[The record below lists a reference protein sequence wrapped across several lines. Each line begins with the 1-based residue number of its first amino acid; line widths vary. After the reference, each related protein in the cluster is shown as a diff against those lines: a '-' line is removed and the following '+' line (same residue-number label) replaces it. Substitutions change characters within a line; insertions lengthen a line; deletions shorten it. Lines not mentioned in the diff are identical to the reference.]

1 MVYDS
6 GMRITTVKPTNL
18 WDAARHNDVATIN
31 EMLQAGADIEAVDPK
46 GFSPLMLAVYSGS
59 REASH
64 ILLVRGANPNGR
76 DKVGNTPLMGACFK
90 GYVELVELLLECGAD
105 ASLKNQS
112 GADALQLAQ
121 MFGQEAIVAVL
132 TKPAS

>member
-1 MVYDS
+1 MVYDP
-6 GMRITTVKPTNL
+6 GMRITTIKPTNL
-18 WDAARHNDVATIN
+18 WDAARANDAGTIN
-31 EMLQAGADIEAVDPK
+31 QLLQGGADLEAVDAK

-64 ILLVRGANPNGR
+64 LLLVRGANPNGR

-105 ASLKNQS
+105 ASLKNQA
-112 GADALQLAQ
+112 GADALQLAT
-121 MFGQEAIVAVL
+121 MFGQDAIVAVL
-132 TKPAS
+132 NGK